1 MSLKLNPI
9 KSFKLEL
16 DSEGDAAF
24 TGGEVVSGQVV
35 LELHRDTKVHAMKV
49 QGRGVA
55 TAHWLENRGMNSVYN
70 DYTSRFTYFRKRQ
83 HLIRGLQPKLHN
95 SLNFKPAS
103 ATSSSSHNTERNNLR
118 RVATM
123 IFDKLKKLDIVFDA
137 ADVDCPPVYSSGDV
151 VSGRVLLELT
161 GESRVDSL
169 KLHAEGFAKVHWT
182 ESRSAGSSTAY
193 TQNYSDEV
201 EYLNRR
207 EVLLQADNGEVTIL
221 PAGRHEFPFSFQL
234 PEETLVTSFEG
245 KHGSIRYWVK
255 VKLHRPWA
263 TVRKIKKEFT
273 VIEPIDIN
281 TPALLAPQ
289 AGTKDKIART
299 WYRNFGEVS
308 VTAKID
314 RKGYTPGEVI
324 PVFAE
329 FDNSTSRSVVPKA
342 YITQTQTFIARGTM
356 KQKCAVVATLS
367 GDVVGA
373 RRRETWHGRAIKI
386 PPVGPSILQCRII
399 KVEYMLKVCVDVPGT
414 SKLFLELPLVIGT
427 IPLHPFG
434 SRTSSVSSQYSVNLE
449 WLRMAIPEQPE
460 PPPEYSSVVAEGE
473 AEQCDNNNN
482 AAAAEAATPPPPP
495 AEDLSGI
502 LERPLMAFV
511 QEFRFRPPPVYS
523 EVDPNPQPLHM
534 RPRCMTC

>member
-1 MSLKLNPI
+1 
-9 KSFKLEL
+9 
-16 DSEGDAAF
+16 
-24 TGGEVVSGQVV
+24 
-35 LELHRDTKVHAMKV
+35 
-49 QGRGVA
+49 
-55 TAHWLENRGMNSVYN
+55 
-70 DYTSRFTYFRKRQ
+70 
-83 HLIRGLQPKLHN
+83 
-95 SLNFKPAS
+95 
-103 ATSSSSHNTERNNLR
+103 
-118 RVATM
+118 M
-123 IFDKLKKLDIVFDA
+123 IFDKLKKLYIVFDSPEI
-137 ADVDCPPVYSSGDV
+137 DSPPVFSSGDV
-151 VSGRVLLELT
+151 VSGKVVLNLS
-161 GESRVDSL
+161 GESKVQSL

-207 EVLLQADNGEVTIL
+207 EVLLQADNGEHTL
-221 PAGRHEFPFSFQL
+221 LSAGRHEFPFSFQL

-289 AGTKDKIART
+289 AGTKDKMARV
-299 WYRNFGEVS
+299 WYRNFGQVS
-308 VTAKID
+308 ITAKID

-329 FDNSTSRSVVPKA
+329 FDNATSRSVVPKA

-356 KQKCAVVATLS
+356 KQKQAVVATLS

-373 RRRETWHGRAIKI
+373 QRRETWHGRAIKI

-399 KVEYMLKVCVDVPGT
+399 KVEYMLRDMPPIDNE
-414 SKLFLELPLVIGT
+414 KLIRDQSLPLVMGT

-460 PPPEYSSVVAEGE
+460 PPPDYSSVVTDEE
-473 AEQCDNNNN
+473 AERNIT
-482 AAAAEAATPPPPP
+482 APHPE
-495 AEDLSGI
+495 EDLTGI
-502 LERPLMAFV
+502 MEHPLRAFV
-511 QEFRFRPPPVYS
+511 QEFRFRPPPVYC
-523 EVDPNPQPLHM
+523 EIDPNPQPLNM
-534 RPRCMTC
+534 RRRCMTC

>member
-1 MSLKLNPI
+1 
-9 KSFKLEL
+9 
-16 DSEGDAAF
+16 
-24 TGGEVVSGQVV
+24 
-35 LELHRDTKVHAMKV
+35 
-49 QGRGVA
+49 
-55 TAHWLENRGMNSVYN
+55 
-70 DYTSRFTYFRKRQ
+70 
-83 HLIRGLQPKLHN
+83 
-95 SLNFKPAS
+95 
-103 ATSSSSHNTERNNLR
+103 
-118 RVATM
+118 M

-137 ADVDCPPVYSSGDV
+137 PDVDCPPVYSNGDV
-151 VSGRVLLELT
+151 VSGRVVLQLT
-161 GESRVDSL
+161 GKSRVDSL

-182 ESRSAGSSTAY
+182 ESRSAGSSAAY

-207 EVLLQADNGEVTIL
+207 EVLLQADNGDVTIL

-289 AGTKDKIART
+289 AGTKDKMART
-299 WYRNFGEVS
+299 WYRNFGQVS
-308 VTAKID
+308 VTAKLD

-342 YITQTQTFIARGTM
+342 HITQTQTFIARGTI

-367 GDVVGA
+367 GDAVGA
-373 RRRETWHGRAIKI
+373 RCRETWHGRAIKI

-399 KVEYMLKVCVDVPGT
+399 KVEYMLQVCVDVLGT

-473 AEQCDNNNN
+473 AEQCSSS
-482 AAAAEAATPPPPP
+482 AVAQQP

-523 EVDPNPQPLHM
+523 EVDPNPQPSNM

>member
-1 MSLKLNPI
+1 
-9 KSFKLEL
+9 
-16 DSEGDAAF
+16 
-24 TGGEVVSGQVV
+24 
-35 LELHRDTKVHAMKV
+35 
-49 QGRGVA
+49 
-55 TAHWLENRGMNSVYN
+55 
-70 DYTSRFTYFRKRQ
+70 
-83 HLIRGLQPKLHN
+83 
-95 SLNFKPAS
+95 
-103 ATSSSSHNTERNNLR
+103 
-118 RVATM
+118 M
-123 IFDKLKKLDIVFDA
+123 IFDKLKKFYIVFDSPEI
-137 ADVDCPPVYSSGDV
+137 DSPPVFSSGDV
-151 VSGRVLLELT
+151 VSGKVVLVLSSET
-161 GESRVDSL
+161 KVESL

-201 EYLNRR
+201 EYLIRR
-207 EVLLQADNGEVTIL
+207 EVLMRADNGELTLL

-263 TVRKIKKEFT
+263 TVKKIKKEFT

-289 AGTKDKIART
+289 AGTKDKMARV

-329 FDNSTSRSVVPKA
+329 FDNATCRSVVPKA

-356 KQKCAVVATLS
+356 KQKRSVVATLS
-367 GDVVGA
+367 GDVVAA
-373 RRRETWHGRAIKI
+373 RHRETWHGRAIKI

-399 KVEYMLKVCVDVPGT
+399 KVEYTLRVCVDVPGT
-414 SKLFLELPLVIGT
+414 SKLCLELPLVMGT

-434 SRTSSVSSQYSVNLE
+434 SRTSSVGSQYSVHME
-449 WLRMAIPEQPE
+449 WLRMAVPEQPE
-460 PPPEYSSVVAEGE
+460 PPPDYSSVVSDEE
-473 AEQCDNNNN
+473 AGQRNSPGIRPE
-482 AAAAEAATPPPPP
+482 
-495 AEDLSGI
+495 EDLSGI
-502 LERPLMAFV
+502 MERPLMAFV

-523 EVDPNPQPLHM
+523 EVDPNPQPINM